1 MAQLNLTQNSR
12 MTFALTI
19 DFICYVAFPCTC
31 MCKITRT
38 YHLFH
43 TVNLSRTSF
52 TATCRLSSHNIATN
66 FKYEFTH
73 NK

>member
-12 MTFALTI
+12 MTSALTV
-19 DFICYVAFPCTC
+19 DFIYYVAFPCTC

-52 TATCRLSSHNIATN
+52 TATCRATN
-66 FKYEFTH
+66 FKYGY
-73 NK
+73 